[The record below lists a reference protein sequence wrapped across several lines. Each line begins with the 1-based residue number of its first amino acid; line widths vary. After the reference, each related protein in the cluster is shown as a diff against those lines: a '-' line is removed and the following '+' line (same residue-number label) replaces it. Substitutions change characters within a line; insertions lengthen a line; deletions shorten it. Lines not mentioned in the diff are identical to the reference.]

1 MTTNVTLNC
10 LGFPSQKQV
19 VRFTTL
25 ALTFV
30 FATSGL
36 RYRFA
41 LRQSACFKVLLL
53 KYTGILFIFTIF
65 VPIILSFLSDE
76 TLPQQ
81 KHPVNVFARGERITC
96 TPTRKKRRRLLRRA
110 FCFAKQILR
119 YAQYD
124 EKLLVILSRKAKN
137 LYKILSP

>member
-1 MTTNVTLNC
+1 MTTDISRHSEPTKWVKNLFRQYLVNSANKQIPKRVRNDKQFPVTLNC

-41 LRQSACFKVLLL
+41 LRQSARFRV
-53 KYTGILFIFTIF
+53 F
-65 VPIILSFLSDE
+65 VANEFSEKLIISFAILSII
-76 TLPQQ
+76 
-81 KHPVNVFARGERITC
+81 G
-96 TPTRKKRRRLLRRA
+96 
-110 FCFAKQILR
+110 
-119 YAQYD
+119 
-124 EKLLVILSRKAKN
+124 
-137 LYKILSP
+137 

>member
-1 MTTNVTLNC
+1 MLKLVQHDIQLLVTLNC

-41 LRQSACFKVLLL
+41 LRQSARFRVFVANEFSEKLIISFALLTIIGRVLTQQL
-53 KYTGILFIFTIF
+53 K
-65 VPIILSFLSDE
+65 
-76 TLPQQ
+76 
-81 KHPVNVFARGERITC
+81 
-96 TPTRKKRRRLLRRA
+96 TPTPEESISNQREIVL
-110 FCFAKQILR
+110 ILR
-119 YAQYD
+119 VEYI
-124 EKLLVILSRKAKN
+124 EKAEVKL
-137 LYKILSP
+137 

>member
-1 MTTNVTLNC
+1 MLKLVQHDIQLLVTLNC

-41 LRQSACFKVLLL
+41 LRQSARFSVFVDNNLVENLL
-53 KYTGILFIFTIF
+53 F
-65 VPIILSFLSDE
+65 
-76 TLPQQ
+76 
-81 KHPVNVFARGERITC
+81 
-96 TPTRKKRRRLLRRA
+96 LLR
-110 FCFAKQILR
+110 F
-119 YAQYD
+119 
-124 EKLLVILSRKAKN
+124 
-137 LYKILSP
+137 

>member
-1 MTTNVTLNC
+1 MTINVTLNC

-41 LRQSACFKVLLL
+41 LRQSASLRVLLL
-53 KYTGILFIFTIF
+53 KYASVLFIFIIF
-65 VPIILSFLSDE
+65 TYPLFFLFVLILS
-76 TLPQQ
+76 Q
-81 KHPVNVFARGERITC
+81 
-96 TPTRKKRRRLLRRA
+96 
-110 FCFAKQILR
+110 
-119 YAQYD
+119 
-124 EKLLVILSRKAKN
+124 
-137 LYKILSP
+137 

>member
-1 MTTNVTLNC
+1 MLKLVRHDIQLLVTLNC

-41 LRQSACFKVLLL
+41 LRQSARFRVFVANEFSEKLIISFALL
-53 KYTGILFIFTIF
+53 TI
-65 VPIILSFLSDE
+65 I
-76 TLPQQ
+76 
-81 KHPVNVFARGERITC
+81 G
-96 TPTRKKRRRLLRRA
+96 
-110 FCFAKQILR
+110 QILT
-119 YAQYD
+119 
-124 EKLLVILSRKAKN
+124 
-137 LYKILSP
+137 